1 MSLTGYIQHPTQ
13 LPESLCPSIETVTN
27 VSSIVELLQQSS
39 DPFEAR
45 ALLLEINELLHD
57 AINKTK
63 IG

>member
-1 MSLTGYIQHPTQ
+1 MV
-13 LPESLCPSIETVTN
+13 EMIEFNISVIPDSGSCVDTVTN